1 VCIEFAAA
9 YNLLISLTNQAS
21 ESMKDNFFFRL
32 CSYLSE
38 NTITSSPVYGPSLA
52 LQTLSTIFNV
62 LPHDS
67 EVRYHAFLATLK
79 VIKQVNNTQAF
90 DALIPQL
97 ETNIPLWLQ
106 SWDLDE
112 EETRTLYTTVADLAK
127 ETGKPDL
134 EYTYLLQA
142 LQQSTSS
149 DSASAT
155 ANADLATR
163 TLLVALTT
171 PSITDFTPLTSN
183 DTIISLRKSN
193 PALFDLLDIFSSD
206 DYTAYNEFL
215 SSHPLASLSIPE
227 SSAKTLET
235 KIRLL
240 TLTSLCST
248 SPTRS
253 VPYSQ
258 ISTALSIPKEEVE
271 IYVID
276 TIRAGLIEGK
286 LSQLRQEF
294 LVQRA
299 NYRVFGEKQW
309 SEIQGRLMVWRRS
322 LESVL
327 AAVRREKEAY
337 LVEGV
342 NGGDGQMNGGFDGE
356 GRQGGYRRGGG
367 QGRGGR
373 RGGGH
378 QGDRGDRGGR
388 EQRREVDVES

>member
-1 VCIEFAAA
+1 
-9 YNLLISLTNQAS
+9 
-21 ESMKDNFFFRL
+21 MKDNFFFRL

-38 NTITSSPVYGPSLA
+38 QSIVSSPVYGPSLA

-62 LPHDS
+62 LPQDS

-79 VIKQVNNTQAF
+79 VIRQANNTQAF

-97 ETNIPLWLQ
+97 ETNIPLWLR

-134 EYTYLLQA
+134 EYAYLLQA
-142 LQQSTSS
+142 LQHSTSS
-149 DSASAT
+149 SNDPSSST
-155 ANADLATR
+155 TNADLATR

-183 DTIISLRKSN
+183 DAIISLRKSN
-193 PALFDLLDIFSSD
+193 PPLFDLLDIFSSD
-206 DYTAYNEFL
+206 DYTAYTELL
-215 SSHPLASLSIPE
+215 STHTLSSLSI
-227 SSAKTLET
+227 SDSASRVLEQ

-240 TLTSLCST
+240 TLTTLCST

-253 VPYSQ
+253 VAYSQ
-258 ISTALSIPKEEVE
+258 ISSALSIPKEEVE

-367 QGRGGR
+367 GQGRGGR
-373 RGGGH
+373 RGGGQ
-378 QGDRGDRGGR
+378 QGDRGERVGR